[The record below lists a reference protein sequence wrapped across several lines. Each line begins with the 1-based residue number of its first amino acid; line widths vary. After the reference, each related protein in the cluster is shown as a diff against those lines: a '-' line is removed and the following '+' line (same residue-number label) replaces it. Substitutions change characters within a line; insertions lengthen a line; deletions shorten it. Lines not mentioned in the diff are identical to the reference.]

1 MQLTATEGV
10 KSQEHTTCERSL
22 RKQAWFGLEKSGPR
36 GTALLSYPVWSSDFQ
51 YHREDKSRLFTVI
64 HSQLENVAA
73 WEMTDCHNERNIYS
87 ENGCT
92 KRMSKLIWSL
102 HSCFIHVQSS
112 AGQASE
118 QPALLWHLPHSE
130 TSRGPFQPKSLC
142 DSMFFMNWFALP
154 LEIII

>member
-10 KSQEHTTCERSL
+10 KSQEYTTCERSL

-36 GTALLSYPVWSSDFQ
+36 GTALLFYPVWSSDFQ

-64 HSQLENVAA
+64 YSQLEKVAA

-92 KRMSKLIWSL
+92 PEKDVQIGLESPFVEMLRAQQGKPLSNLLSFDTCSTRKHPEVPSNLNHYVIL
-102 HSCFIHVQSS
+102 CF
-112 AGQASE
+112 
-118 QPALLWHLPHSE
+118 LWTDLPFH
-130 TSRGPFQPKSLC
+130 
-142 DSMFFMNWFALP
+142 
-154 LEIII
+154 